1 MYCFKC
7 HCCPH
12 MVKLFHLSTPCTL
25 VQALCTLFLH
35 PNTLS
40 FLYHPVAQQ
49 TSGSS
54 IQSASA
60 AWESPQTPL
69 PSWPSISLSKTLF
82 PSMPLLVPSSG
93 RGMSTA
99 HLDPIAASAP
109 SLIPVTQVPPGGR
122 CDPFETRIWASLQL
136 FLQIIPKALTVPAE
150 VQISYHGWR
159 SLSLPF
165 APMSIPTDPVF
176 QSSWT
181 PLPQAPAFHQHSMT
195 LNVFVL
201 LFALGRSLLLM
212 RSLPSGPACL
222 SLASLLHWVAGD
234 SHLCSLTDFEND
246 NTVCCQTPP
255 PDSLKMGTG
264 SSVLRTVPSTWQ
276 GYRSPWRDSYPQGT
290 LEAATHTSNKN
301 CLSLPSVALHNI
313 FLQL

>member
-7 HCCPH
+7 HCSPH

-40 FLYHPVAQQ
+40 LLYHPVAQQ

-69 PSWPSISLSKTLF
+69 PSWPPISLSKTLF

-93 RGMSTA
+93 RGTSPA

-122 CDPFETRIWASLQL
+122 CDPFEARIWACRSSSYISFQRSLLSQL
-136 FLQIIPKALTVPAE
+136 K
-150 VQISYHGWR
+150 VQISYHG
-159 SLSLPF
+159 
-165 APMSIPTDPVF
+165 
-176 QSSWT
+176 
-181 PLPQAPAFHQHSMT
+181 
-195 LNVFVL
+195 
-201 LFALGRSLLLM
+201 
-212 RSLPSGPACL
+212 
-222 SLASLLHWVAGD
+222 
-234 SHLCSLTDFEND
+234 
-246 NTVCCQTPP
+246 
-255 PDSLKMGTG
+255 
-264 SSVLRTVPSTWQ
+264 
-276 GYRSPWRDSYPQGT
+276 
-290 LEAATHTSNKN
+290 
-301 CLSLPSVALHNI
+301 
-313 FLQL
+313 